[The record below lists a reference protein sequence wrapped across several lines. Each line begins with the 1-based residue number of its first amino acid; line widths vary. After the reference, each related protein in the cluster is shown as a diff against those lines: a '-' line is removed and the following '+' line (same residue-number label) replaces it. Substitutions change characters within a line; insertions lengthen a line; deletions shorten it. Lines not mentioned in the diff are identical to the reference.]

1 MLGMHKRQGDQ
12 SYPDKAISIE
22 VMMAL
27 MARFDAA
34 WEVAKG
40 QEKEEGADLFPA
52 SSIATA
58 SASFRSPSPRHQL
71 PFVLSSSS
79 TFRSLFFVYLWS
91 SITIIIAHR
100 NDV

>member
-71 PFVLSSSS
+71 PFVLHRHGISFLS
-79 TFRSLFFVYLWS
+79 FSLLRLPLELYHHHYRTS
-91 SITIIIAHR
+91 
-100 NDV
+100 